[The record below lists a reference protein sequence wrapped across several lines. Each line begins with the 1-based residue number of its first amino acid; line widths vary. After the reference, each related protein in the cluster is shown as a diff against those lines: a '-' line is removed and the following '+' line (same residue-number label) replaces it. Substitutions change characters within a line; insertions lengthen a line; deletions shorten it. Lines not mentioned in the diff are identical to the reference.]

1 MFDRVSLALALAA
14 LASMP
19 LYAQEADD
27 SDEPRRSD
35 IIVTAP
41 RVAGSVETDIPAEI
55 TLDAAD
61 IQAYGTNS
69 VADLLSSLGP
79 QTRTGRGRGGG
90 QPVVL
95 INGRR
100 VSGFAEIR
108 DLPSEAIEKVEVFP
122 EEVALRYGYAADQ
135 RVVNFI
141 LKRDFAAV
149 TGEVEYGGP
158 TRGGRDEVEFTST
171 ILRLKKTSRTN
182 ITGKFNRATAITEDE
197 RNIIQ
202 PAGDAASR
210 TLSPAM
216 ESWSL
221 NGTISDRISET
232 GSAALN
238 LSAERVDTRSLLGQ
252 PLGFANPLVRAGRA
266 DVFKSGVTLDGELAT
281 FRWTVTGNGEASRS
295 RTLTDRGLVTPDRA
309 RSEIELG
316 NVTGL
321 LTGPIV
327 RMPAGAARLS
337 LRTGYDQRRIRSTT
351 VRNTGTTRASL
362 GRGDLNGQIS
372 LDIPLASRKEGVAL
386 ALGDLSINGNFAYR
400 DLSDFGGIKNY
411 GYGLSWSPLK
421 PVTLTASVAVDDGA
435 PSQEQL
441 GNPFILTPR
450 VTVFDFV
457 RGETVFADVLTG
469 GNTGLRAEKRRDVKL
484 GLSIT
489 PPKLSNLTISAN
501 YFRNRAANPIASF
514 PAITAEIE
522 RAFPRRVVRGTG
534 GQLLSL
540 DQRPVNFFA
549 SRSDQLRW
557 GVNFSKDFKAPPGA
571 ERPRGP
577 GGIPGGF
584 PGGGRGGGGPRA
596 GGGSGG
602 PGGGGGGGGGGGMGR
617 FGSPGGGWRL
627 SVYHSVKFSDE
638 ITIAR
643 GLPTLDLLGGDAVNS
658 FGGSPRHIVDVE
670 GGVFKQGVGMR
681 AEAAWKSGTT
691 VNGGVIPGGGISPD
705 LRFSDLF
712 TLNLRMF
719 MSFDQRKKLVER
731 APFLK
736 GSRIALRFNN
746 VFDSIQKIRGSD
758 GSQPLRYQP
767 GYVDP
772 IGRSFEVSF
781 RKLF

>member
-1 MFDRVSLALALAA
+1 MFNRFSLAFVLVALAPMPA
-14 LASMP
+14 L
-19 LYAQEADD
+19 AQEAEE

-41 RVAGSVETDIPAEI
+41 RIAGSVETDIPAEI

-61 IQAYGTNS
+61 IQAYGANS

-149 TGEVEYGGP
+149 TGEIEFSGP
-158 TRGGRDEVEFTST
+158 TRGGRDEVELTST

-210 TLSPAM
+210 TLSPAT
-216 ESWSL
+216 ENWSL
-221 NGTISDRISET
+221 NGAISDRISAT

-238 LSAERVDTRSLLGQ
+238 VSAERVDTRSLLGQ
-252 PLGFANPLVRAGRA
+252 PLGFANPLVRAGRT
-266 DVFKSGVTLDGELAT
+266 DVFKSGVTLDGELAS

-295 RTLTDRGLVTPDRA
+295 RTITDRGQATPDRA
-309 RSEIELG
+309 RSQIELG
-316 NVTGL
+316 NVTAL

-327 RMPAGAARLS
+327 RLPAGPARLS
-337 LRTGYDQRRIRSTT
+337 VRTGYDQRRIRSTT
-351 VRNTGTTRASL
+351 VRSVGTARAAL
-362 GRGDLNGQIS
+362 ERGDLNGQIS

-400 DLSDFGGIKNY
+400 DLSDFGGIKNF
-411 GYGLSWSPLK
+411 GYGLSWSPFQ
-421 PVTLTASVAVDDGA
+421 PVTLTASVSVDDGA

-441 GNPFILTPR
+441 GNPFIVTPR

-457 RGETVFADVLTG
+457 RGETVFVDVLTG
-469 GNTGLRAEKRRDVKL
+469 GNAGLRAEKRRDVRL
-484 GLSIT
+484 GLSVT
-489 PPKLSNLTISAN
+489 PPKLSNLTFSAN

-514 PAITAEIE
+514 PVITAEIE
-522 RAFPRRVVRGTG
+522 RAFPGRVVRGVG

-540 DQRPVNFFA
+540 DQRPVNFLA
-549 SRSDQLRW
+549 SQTDQLRW

-571 ERPRGP
+571 ERTRGP

-584 PGGGRGGGGPRA
+584 PGGGRSGGGPRA

-602 PGGGGGGGGGGGMGR
+602 PGGGGGMGR

-627 SVYHSVKFSDE
+627 SVYHSVKFADE

-658 FGGSPRHIVDVE
+658 FGGSPRHSVDIE
-670 GGVFKQGVGMR
+670 GGVFKQGLGMR

-691 VNGGVIPGGGISPD
+691 VDGGVIPGGGLSPD
-705 LRFSDLF
+705 LRFSELF
-712 TLNLRMF
+712 TLNLRLF
-719 MSFDQRKKLVER
+719 MSFDQRKNLVER

-746 VFDSIQKIRGSD
+746 VFDSIQRVRGSD

-772 IGRSFEVSF
+772 VGRSFEISF